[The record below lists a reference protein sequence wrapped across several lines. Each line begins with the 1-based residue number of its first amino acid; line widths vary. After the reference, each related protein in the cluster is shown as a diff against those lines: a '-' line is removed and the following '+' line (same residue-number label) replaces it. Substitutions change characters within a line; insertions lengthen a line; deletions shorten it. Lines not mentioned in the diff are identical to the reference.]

1 MTTFD
6 LNRSMFLDP
15 RKLPVSAW
23 IGHIPMAGWLVEA
36 AKPGLLVELGTHLGA
51 SYFAFCQAVQENGL
65 DTRCYAVD
73 TWQGDEHAGLYGE
86 EVFSVVSEHHRQH
99 YEGFSKLMR
108 MTFDEAAGYFD
119 DASIDLLHIDGL
131 HTYEAVRH
139 DFETWLPK
147 MSAKGVILFHDTN
160 VRERDF
166 GVWKFWAELRE
177 KYPGF
182 EFSHTHGLGVL
193 LVGDQPPPALQA
205 FVQQASGDG
214 AADVNKLFEHLGMLV
229 ATRDQLAALTQR
241 QIHLDGDNGHLRGV
255 VAERDA
261 LVAQLQSTLQA
272 RDAALVEVQ
281 ARLIDE
287 QSALVNAQSAL
298 VDRDAMVERARARV
312 VELEAEVRVLSERIA
327 VAEGNGASL
336 QQRIADLE
344 ARMAEAAATI
354 DRQQVEGGR
363 LAEALQASSA
373 EVSALRTSISWR
385 ITAPVRA
392 LVSMFSRG

>member
-1 MTTFD
+1 
-6 LNRSMFLDP
+6 
-15 RKLPVSAW
+15 
-23 IGHIPMAGWLVEA
+23 
-36 AKPGLLVELGTHLGA
+36 
-51 SYFAFCQAVQENGL
+51 
-65 DTRCYAVD
+65 
-73 TWQGDEHAGLYGE
+73 
-86 EVFSVVSEHHRQH
+86 
-99 YEGFSKLMR
+99 
-108 MTFDEAAGYFD
+108 
-119 DASIDLLHIDGL
+119 
-131 HTYEAVRH
+131 
-139 DFETWLPK
+139 

-193 LVGDQPPPALQA
+193 LVGDQPPAALQA

-255 VAERDA
+255 VAERDV
-261 LVAQLQSTLQA
+261 LVAQLQSTLHA
-272 RDAALVEVQ
+272 RDAALVEAQ

-287 QSALVNAQSAL
+287 QSALVNAQAALGDTQAAL
-298 VDRDAMVERARARV
+298 VDRDAMVERARTRV
-312 VELEAEVRVLSERIA
+312 VELEAEVRALNERIA

-336 QQRIADLE
+336 QQRITDLG

-373 EVSALRTSISWR
+373 EVSALRASTSWR

-392 LVSMFSRG
+392 LVSMFRRG